1 VKADPVLIAGRQ
13 QCHKRYGESM
23 AHHRGLRAGH
33 EIQRDSPGTWEI
45 QISPC
50 GESKVAGD
58 PAGERNPGAH
68 GEAPPH
74 GRVPRAVEDTNR
86 QEGQSKV
93 PGR

>member
-1 VKADPVLIAGRQ
+1 
-13 QCHKRYGESM
+13 M

-74 GRVPRAVEDTNR
+74 GRVGKPRPMDEFHEQWKTQTDKKGKARYRGDSE
-86 QEGQSKV
+86 
-93 PGR
+93 